1 MAALHK
7 PYSLLWIKYLAILS
21 IVTVGLSFTAGE
33 VVREYETRYLE
44 SKVESQLERH
54 FSALSSIAIE
64 DVLTE
69 DIPRL
74 ETIVDQVVMHTPD
87 IQYILICNEDK
98 KHLVAWGEKPEQAPP
113 SMAVYQNKI
122 ALENEIFGY
131 MKIGISKTPFF
142 KDIAQHVE
150 QIRYFSAI
158 SLLLL
163 GVLCYFVSQ
172 YLFLSPLDKIN
183 KKLLSIHDLPLPKKV
198 SHSASSE
205 LEVLSCSVDLLQD
218 ALILQKQKEAQLKLA
233 KQKAEAANKMKTE
246 FIATMSHEIRT
257 PMNVILG
264 SLEIMKDEPL
274 NNNSQQFTD
283 TALNAAKVLLNQL
296 NDILDYSRL
305 DSGKTGL
312 AKESFSPVQTSQDVI
327 AIFSQQAEEKGVAL
341 SLKTDLNTDLNVL
354 GDVGKVSQVLTNLI
368 GNAIKFT
375 EQGSILVEMSGETT
389 AEHSA
394 ITFMIKDSGIG
405 IEKEKVATIHHPFVQ
420 SDPSFSRRYGGAG
433 MGLAISHELISLMG
447 GSLHISSEL
456 GEGSEFTFTITF
468 PVAVPTV
475 ELSTTD
481 LPIDKEHR
489 ESTILLVEDSPSNQL
504 IAKTMLSRSGY
515 KVETANNGL
524 EALKAV
530 RKAQYSL
537 ILMDLQMPEMNGLD
551 ACKAIRQLKDE
562 KADVPII
569 AMTANVSDSDRKE
582 CALVG
587 MDDFLTKPINKGKM
601 LNVINHWFDRHHHQ
615 NGMVNLSL

>member
-1 MAALHK
+1 MAALYK
-7 PYSLLWIKYLAILS
+7 PSSLWIKYLTILS

-33 VVREYETRYLE
+33 IVREYETRYLE
-44 SKVESQLERH
+44 RKVESQLVGH
-54 FSALSSIAIE
+54 FSTLSSIAME

-74 ETIVDQVVMHTPD
+74 ETIVDQVALHTPD
-87 IQYILICNEDK
+87 LQYILICNEDQDV
-98 KHLVAWGEKPEQAPP
+98 LVSWGEKPAQELPL
-113 SMAVYQNKI
+113 MAVYENKI
-122 ALENEIFGY
+122 ALENETFGY
-131 MKIGISKTPFF
+131 MKIAISKAPFF

-172 YLFLSPLDKIN
+172 YLFLSPIDKIN
-183 KKLLSIHDLPLPKKV
+183 HKLLSINGLLLPKGMSREK
-198 SHSASSE
+198 SSE

-218 ALILQKQKEAQLKLA
+218 ALNIQKEKEAQLQLA
-233 KQKAEAANKMKTE
+233 KHKAETANKMKTE

-274 NNNSQQFTD
+274 SNNSQQFTD
-283 TALNAAKVLLNQL
+283 TALNAAKVLLSQL

-312 AKESFSPVQTSQDVI
+312 NKEPFSPVQTSQAVI
-327 AIFSQQAEEKGVAL
+327 AIFSPQAEEKGLTL
-341 SLKTDLNTDLNVL
+341 SLETDLKTEQNVC

-375 EQGSILVEMSGETT
+375 EQGAISVCISSETT
-389 AEHSA
+389 SGLSA
-394 ITFMIKDSGIG
+394 ITFTVKDTGIG
-405 IEKEKVATIHHPFVQ
+405 IEKDKVATIHHPFVQ

-447 GSLHISSEL
+447 GSLQVNSEL
-456 GEGSEFTFTITF
+456 GKGSEFTFTITF
-468 PVAVPTV
+468 PVVSPEV
-475 ELSTTD
+475 NLHLSP
-481 LPIDKEHR
+481 LPAAEDHSD
-489 ESTILLVEDSPSNQL
+489 STILLVEDSPSNQL

-530 RKAQYSL
+530 RNTQYSL

-551 ACKAIRQLKDE
+551 ACKAIRKLTDE

-601 LNVINHWFDRHHHQ
+601 LNVINHWFNRHHQ
-615 NGMVNLSL
+615 DNVVNLSL